1 MLEEKMIREFDI
13 IIIGAGPAG
22 LVAAL
27 YAARSARNCLIIDK
41 LGLGGQVV
49 VTDIIENYP
58 GFKKI
63 SGQDLAQKLVDHVKG
78 YDVPIEIKEVQRI
91 ININKGKR
99 KILLTNGIEYS
110 GKTVIIATGTKP
122 KKLTISGEQ
131 EFIGKGISYC
141 ALCDAQFFKGGTV
154 AVVGGGDRAIKEAIY
169 LSRLVKKVY
178 VIHRRDS
185 LRAEKA
191 LQKKA
196 FQIKNIKFLW
206 STDVISVNGS
216 KKVESLTL
224 KRKNTEEQ
232 QQSTLNVNGV
242 FVYIGVTPCTEVF
255 EVEKD
260 KQGFIKVDGE
270 MMTSVKGIFAAG
282 DCAVHNRDRPWGQIS
297 ISIGDGAK
305 AAISADEYISK
316 M

>member
-1 MLEEKMIREFDI
+1 VQSCIL
-13 IIIGAGPAG
+13 
-22 LVAAL
+22 
-27 YAARSARNCLIIDK
+27 IDK

-49 VTDIIENYP
+49 VTDIVENYP
-58 GFKKI
+58 GFQKI
-63 SGQDLAQKLVDHVKG
+63 SGQDLARKFVDHVKA

-91 ININKGKR
+91 VDKGKC
-99 KILLTNGIEYS
+99 KIVVADGVEYA
-110 GKTVIIATGTKP
+110 GKTVIIATGTEP
-122 KKLTISGEQ
+122 KKLMVPGGQ
-131 EFIGKGISYC
+131 EFSGKGISYC
-141 ALCDAQFFKGGTV
+141 ALCDAQFFKGSTV

-169 LSRLVKKVY
+169 LSRIVKKVY

-206 STDVISVNGS
+206 SIDVISVNGS

-224 KRKNTEEQ
+224 NRKNTEKQ
-232 QQSTLNVNGV
+232 LTLEVNGV
-242 FVYIGVTPCTEVF
+242 FVYIGVTPCTDVF

-270 MMTSVKGIFAAG
+270 MMTSIKGIFAAG

-297 ISIGDGAK
+297 ISVGEGAK

>member
-27 YAARSARNCLIIDK
+27 YAARSVRSCIIIDK

-63 SGQDLAQKLVDHVKG
+63 SGQDLAQKLVDHVMA

-91 ININKGKR
+91 VNKGKR
-99 KILLTNGIEYS
+99 KIIVTDGIEYS

-122 KKLTISGEQ
+122 KKLMITGGQ

-154 AVVGGGDRAIKEAIY
+154 AVVGGGDRAVKEAIY

-185 LRAEKA
+185 LRAEKT

-196 FQIKNIKFLW
+196 FQMKNIKFLW

-224 KRKNTEEQ
+224 NRKNTEEQ
-232 QQSTLNVNGV
+232 QLTLNVNGV

-270 MMTSVKGIFAAG
+270 MMTSIKGIFAAG

-297 ISIGDGAK
+297 ISIGEGAK
-305 AAISADEYISK
+305 AAI
-316 M
+316 